1 MHSAVA
7 SASQSSCRYCRA
19 SFTQRRAWQ
28 AFCGPKCRNA
38 FHLAEAH
45 RQTDERLS
53 LIAAVLRH
61 VGREVGGEIGT
72 DIEAMDPKAVLAAVK
87 R

>member
-1 MHSAVA
+1 MHSAA
-7 SASQSSCRYCRA
+7 PSASQSACRYCRA

-28 AFCGPKCRNA
+28 AFCSSKCRNA

-61 VGREVGGEIGT
+61 VGQQLGGEAGQ
-72 DIEAMDPKAVLAAVK
+72 AVAGMDPKAVLGAI
-87 R
+87 RR